1 MKDIDLLSVAE
12 IEAQIAA
19 IKDSLIAEAEAE
31 VAQMQEEA
39 FAPIK
44 KDIEEMKKIL
54 GR

>member
-1 MKDIDLLSVAE
+1 MKDIELLSMAE
-12 IEAQIAA
+12 LEAQIAA

-31 VAQMQEEA
+31 VAQLQEEA